1 MCVQRMAGSSLQ
13 SPGTGARM
21 EWNRMGDSPSIGKKL
36 VSVQMKFTGI
46 ASCPQTPP
54 QVLSHIVRKRR
65 WSRVE
70 LGYASTFRQMFTKV
84 ISVTFDL
91 CLGPLHCIVLH
102 CVVYVC
108 PFVFACVC
116 CNVGKVYEL

>member
-1 MCVQRMAGSSLQ
+1 M
-13 SPGTGARM
+13 
-21 EWNRMGDSPSIGKKL
+21 KL

-70 LGYASTFRQMFTKV
+70 LGYTKHVQTKV
-84 ISVTFDL
+84 ISVTLMFDL

>member
-21 EWNRMGDSPSIGKKL
+21 EWNRMGDSPSTGMKL

-70 LGYASTFRQMFTKV
+70 LGYTKHVQTKV
-84 ISVTFDL
+84 ISVTLMFDL

-116 CNVGKVYEL
+116 CNVGKVCEL